1 MPSSKRRVT
10 FEQVTE
16 MAVAFPGVEATSS
29 FGTPALKVKGKFMA
43 RLREPD
49 VMVLKPIEDDE
60 QQFLMG
66 TQPDVF
72 FLTDHYRGY
81 PAILIRLSKADPQ
94 DMRELLE
101 QSWRRLAPKKLL
113 DAHDGTTGA
122 HSRSRK
128 RRADRLTG

>member
-1 MPSSKRRVT
+1 MPSRKRGVT
-10 FEQVTE
+10 FQQVTE
-16 MAVAFPGVEATSS
+16 LALAFPGVEATSS
-29 FGTPALKVKGKFMA
+29 FGAPSLKVKGKFMA

-81 PAILIRLSKADPQ
+81 PTILIRLSKIDPQ
-94 DMRELLE
+94 HLRELID

-113 DAHDGTTGA
+113 EAHDGATESHA
-122 HSRSRK
+122 PSRK
-128 RRADRLTG
+128 RRADRLTS